1 MATTSKPNMLVAET
15 SPRNRL
21 DRVVRLPP
29 GQFAPGV
36 SANAGGPQRAV
47 RDVAAAREFTDEAVA
62 TLAEVMGDTEA
73 PPTPAQSR
81 RTVCSI
87 AGEPRWRSR

>member
-1 MATTSKPNMLVAET
+1 MMVAET

-36 SANAGGPQRAV
+36 SGDAGGPQRAV
-47 RDVAAAREFTDEAVA
+47 RDVAAARACPHEVVA
-62 TLAEVMGDTEA
+62 TLVEVIGDTEA

-81 RTVCSI
+81 RTACST
-87 AGEPRWRSR
+87 AAEAKPRWRSR